1 MLGRELFEP
10 VEITQGD
17 RDGHRV
23 GTGKDVGLV
32 VREHIGQAIIETA
45 LKQQ

>member
-32 VREHIGQAIIETA
+32 TGEHIGQAIIEA
-45 LKQQ
+45 PLEQQ